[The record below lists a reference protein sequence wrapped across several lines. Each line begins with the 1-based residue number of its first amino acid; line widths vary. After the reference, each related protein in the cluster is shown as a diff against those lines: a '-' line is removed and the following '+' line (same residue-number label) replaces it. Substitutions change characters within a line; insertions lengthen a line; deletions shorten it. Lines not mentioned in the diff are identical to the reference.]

1 MQQTGVVFAVRPR
14 DGGRVRRGVA
24 GCSVLLETDT
34 TRYKCTTNADCTRYP
49 DAVCDAARKQCVAR
63 LPPVGF
69 DAGAPD
75 GGGGTGGTG
84 GLTCELAFD
93 NRTRVPLDGPDGGSR
108 PLPETP

>member
-1 MQQTGVVFAVRPR
+1 MQQTGVVFAVALAIVGVLA
-14 DGGRVRRGVA
+14 GGGA
-24 GCSVLLETDT
+24 GCSVLLDTDT
-34 TRYKCTTNADCTRYP
+34 NPYKCTTSADCTRYP
-49 DAVCDAARKQCVAR
+49 DAVCDTARKQCVAR

-69 DAGAPD
+69 DAGVAD

-93 NRTRVPLDGPDGGSR
+93 NRTRVPLDGPDGGLR